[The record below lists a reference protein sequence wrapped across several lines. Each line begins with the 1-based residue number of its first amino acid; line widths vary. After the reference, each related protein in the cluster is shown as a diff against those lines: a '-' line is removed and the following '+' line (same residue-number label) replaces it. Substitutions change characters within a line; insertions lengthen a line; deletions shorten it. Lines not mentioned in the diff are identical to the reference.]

1 MTPGARIQAA
11 IELLQAIHDGK
22 SPADRVSA
30 AYFRTRRYIGGQDR
44 RAVIDHVYSVLRR
57 RAALDWKL
65 NRARGDVKLPNIERA
80 RMIARM
86 ALVEGWSADKIA
98 GAFDGGQYRPPTLD
112 QTEKRIAKAL
122 EGQSLADPAAPL
134 WVRLEIPEWS
144 EPWLRRAFGRELEHE
159 MAAALNEAATD
170 IRVNTLKT
178 TWKAASIALKHAEI
192 KCEKTALSPWGLRV
206 EGRPPLAGLEIFKNG
221 IIEIQDEG
229 SQLVALMVNPKPGER
244 VVDFCA
250 GAGGKTLA
258 LAAMMQNKGKLV
270 ATDVLKG
277 RIERSATRIRR
288 AGINNVE
295 RRDLSSE
302 RDPWVKRHAGAYD
315 RVLVDAPCS
324 GAGTWRR
331 NPDAKWRLKPSDL
344 DELVDLQKRILDS
357 AARLVKPGG
366 RLVYATCSL
375 FQEENAD
382 QVKAFLETHP
392 EFNLVPAPKAWKE
405 AQETLDSK
413 TPCPS
418 DGEMLVLTP
427 AQHGTDGFF
436 VAVMERKAVTEVS
449 AAEKTSEEQTG

>member
-11 IELLQAIHDGK
+11 IELLQAIHTGTA
-22 SPADRVSA
+22 PADRATA
-30 AYFRTRRYIGGQDR
+30 AYFRNRRYIGGADR
-44 RAVIDHVYSVLRR
+44 RVVLDHVYAVLRR
-57 RAALDWKL
+57 RAELGWRLD
-65 NRARGDVKLPNIERA
+65 RARGDVKLPEIERA

-86 ALVEGWSADKIA
+86 ALIEGWSADRIA

-122 EGQSLADPAAPL
+122 EGQPLADPAAPL
-134 WVRLEIPEWS
+134 WVKLEFPEWC
-144 EPWLRRAFGRELEHE
+144 EPRLKRAFGRRLEPE
-159 MAAALNEAATD
+159 MRAALDEAATD

-178 TWKAASIALKHAEI
+178 TREAATKALKYAEI
-192 KCEKTALSPWGLRV
+192 EAKWTSLSPWGLRV

-221 IIEIQDEG
+221 LIEIQDEG

-277 RIERSATRIRR
+277 RIDRSATRIRR

-302 RDPWVKRHAGAYD
+302 RDLWVKRHAGGFD
-315 RVLVDAPCS
+315 KVLIDAPCS

-344 DELVDLQKRILDS
+344 EELADLQRRILES

-366 RLVYATCSL
+366 RLIYATCSL

-382 QVKAFLETHP
+382 QVAAFLKAAP
-392 EFNLVPAPKAWKE
+392 DFALVPAPKAWKE
-405 AQETLDSK
+405 AQESLGTN

-418 DGEMLVLTP
+418 DGDMLVLTP

-436 VAVMERKAVTEVS
+436 VAVL
-449 AAEKTSEEQTG
+449 EKKP